1 MLIINGIIHTMDGP
15 VIENGYVAVEGSK
28 IAQVGP
34 MSDCPAKWRGESH
47 DAPGGRGCPAC
58 YEPCRHLASCGGS
71 LGLV

>member
-34 MSDCPAKWRGESH
+34 MSDCPAKYIPIDIQRIH
-47 DAPGGRGCPAC
+47 
-58 YEPCRHLASCGGS
+58 H
-71 LGLV
+71 